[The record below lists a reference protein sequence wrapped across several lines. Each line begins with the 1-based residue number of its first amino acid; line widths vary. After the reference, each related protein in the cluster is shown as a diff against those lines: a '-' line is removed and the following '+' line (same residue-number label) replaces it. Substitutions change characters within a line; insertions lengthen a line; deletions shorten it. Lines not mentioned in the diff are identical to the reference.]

1 MASKFLR
8 HLNFSNIFKFFLI
21 SLTFQLVGCATSSS
35 GSGQRDLE
43 GQEVSAIDP
52 YEGFNRTMFKFN
64 DTLDSYLFEPIVD
77 GYKWITPDILETGV
91 SNVFTNM
98 KGISVVINDI
108 LQGKLKQGAQDTGR
122 FLINSTVGVGGIFDV
137 ATHAGLEQNDE
148 DFAQTLAVWGVPRGP
163 YLVLPV
169 LGPATFRGIPGA
181 VVDSAA
187 NPVSYLG
194 WPVAAMAAL
203 ERRASEDGSL
213 QFIDEAAVDPYV
225 FTREA
230 YIQHREYLA
239 ADGEVEYNSDDL
251 LADLDDP
258 EEDFDLLSDA
268 GALGIQNDTLTGDGP
283 NESESTVKTV
293 NDQTQQERGSD
304 DTAKKTPE
312 EVKQEQQEHS
322 PEFEKAMRS
331 FKKATKSYHRAD
343 KELELIKK
351 GDLQSR

>member
-1 MASKFLR
+1 MASKFPR
-8 HLNFSNIFKFFLI
+8 HLNFSIIFRSFLI
-21 SLTFQLVGCATSSS
+21 SFIFQLVGCATTSVD
-35 GSGQRDLE
+35 GQSDLE
-43 GQEVSAIDP
+43 GQEVSATDP

-64 DTLDSYLFEPIVD
+64 DGLDSYLFEPIVD

-98 KGISVVINDI
+98 RGISVVINDL

-122 FLINSTVGVGGIFDV
+122 FLINSTVGIGGVFDV

-239 ADGEVEYNSDDL
+239 ADGELEYNSDDL

-258 EEDFDLLSDA
+258 EEDIDLLSDA
-268 GALGIQNDTLTGDGP
+268 GALEIQNDTLNRDQQVET
-283 NESESTVKTV
+283 ESAVKTV
-293 NDQTQQERGSD
+293 KNQTQPGEEQDDKDNKTSD
-304 DTAKKTPE
+304 D
-312 EVKQEQQEHS
+312 VKQEQS

-331 FKKATKSYHRAD
+331 FKKATKTYHRAD

-351 GDLQSR
+351 GVSQSR

>member
-1 MASKFLR
+1 MESKFIR
-8 HLNFSNIFKFFLI
+8 HLNFFIIFKFLLI
-21 SLTFQLVGCATSSS
+21 TLLFQLVGCATTSVGGQS
-35 GSGQRDLE
+35 GLE
-43 GQEVSAIDP
+43 RQEVSAIDP

-77 GYKWITPDILETGV
+77 GYKWITPDLLETGV

-98 KGISVVINDI
+98 KGISVVINDL

-122 FLINSTVGVGGIFDV
+122 FLINSTVGIGGVFDV

-187 NPVSYLG
+187 NPVTYLG

-258 EEDFDLLSDA
+258 EEDIDLFSDP
-268 GALGIQNDTLTGDGP
+268 GALGIQNDTLNRDKPIET
-283 NESESTVKTV
+283 ESAVKTV
-293 NDQTQQERGSD
+293 NDLQTQQGKAQDETED
-304 DTAKKTPE
+304 KTSE
-312 EVKQEQQEHS
+312 DVKQEQQEQP

-331 FKKATKSYHRAD
+331 FEKATKSYHQAD

-351 GDLQSR
+351 GVSQPR

>member
-8 HLNFSNIFKFFLI
+8 HLNFSIIFKFFLI
-21 SLTFQLVGCATSSS
+21 TLIFQLVGCATTSVD
-35 GSGQRDLE
+35 GQSDLE
-43 GQEVSAIDP
+43 GQEVSATDP

-64 DTLDSYLFEPIVD
+64 DGLDSYLFEPIVD

-98 KGISVVINDI
+98 RGISVVINDL

-122 FLINSTVGVGGIFDV
+122 FLINSTVGIGGVFDV

-239 ADGEVEYNSDDL
+239 ADGELEYNSDDL

-258 EEDFDLLSDA
+258 EEDIDLLSDA
-268 GALGIQNDTLTGDGP
+268 GALEIQNDTLNRDQQVET
-283 NESESTVKTV
+283 ESAVKTV
-293 NDQTQQERGSD
+293 NNQTQPGEEQDDKDNKTSD
-304 DTAKKTPE
+304 D
-312 EVKQEQQEHS
+312 VKQEQS

-331 FKKATKSYHRAD
+331 FKKATKTYHRAD

-351 GDLQSR
+351 GVSQSR

>member
-1 MASKFLR
+1 MTSKFPRSL
-8 HLNFSNIFKFFLI
+8 HLSFFFKLI
-21 SLTFQLVGCATSSS
+21 LVAVAFQIGGCATTSVQEQ
-35 GSGQRDLE
+35 GGLE
-43 GQEVSAIDP
+43 AHEVNAADP
-52 YEGFNRTMFKFN
+52 YEGFNRTMFNFN
-64 DTLDSYLFEPIVD
+64 DSLDSYLFEPIVD

-108 LQGKLKQGAQDTGR
+108 LQGKFNQGAQDTGR
-122 FLINSTVGVGGIFDV
+122 FLINSTVGIGGIFDI

-169 LGPATFRGIPGA
+169 LGPATVRGIPGA
-181 VVDSAA
+181 VVDTAA
-187 NPVSYLG
+187 NPVSYLS

-230 YIQHREYLA
+230 FIQHREYLA
-239 ADGEVEYNSDDL
+239 ADGKVEYDGDDL

-258 EEDFDLLSDA
+258 EEDIDFFSDA
-268 GALGIQNDTLTGDGP
+268 STFGAQDGTLNEDSSIESEASVKPENNRIQQGEIP
-283 NESESTVKTV
+283 NELEAGKTSEAVS
-293 NDQTQQERGSD
+293 QER
-304 DTAKKTPE
+304 
-312 EVKQEQQEHS
+312 QEQS
-322 PEFEKAMRS
+322 TEFEKAMSS
-331 FKKATKSYHRAD
+331 FKKATKKYHRAD

-351 GDLQSR
+351 GVQETK

>member
-8 HLNFSNIFKFFLI
+8 HLSFSFIFKFFLI
-21 SLTFQLVGCATSSS
+21 TLVFQLAGCAITSV
-35 GSGQRDLE
+35 GEKNDLE

-64 DTLDSYLFEPIVD
+64 DTLDSYLFGPIVD

-98 KGISVVINDI
+98 KGISVVLNDI
-108 LQGKLKQGAQDTGR
+108 MQGKLMQGAQDTGR
-122 FLINSTVGVGGIFDV
+122 FLLNSTVGIGGIFDV

-239 ADGEVEYNSDDL
+239 ADGELEYNSDDL
-251 LADLDDP
+251 LADLDDSG
-258 EEDFDLLSDA
+258 EEIDLLSDA
-268 GALGIQNDTLTGDGP
+268 GVLENQNDTLNRERPTET
-283 NESESTVKTV
+283 ESEVQDGNTEI
-293 NDQTQQERGSD
+293 QQGKEPD
-304 DTAKKTPE
+304 DMETKNSE
-312 EVKQEQQEHS
+312 IVKQEQQEQS
-322 PEFEKAMRS
+322 QEFEKAMHS
-331 FKKATKSYHRAD
+331 FKKATKSFHRAD

-351 GDLQSR
+351 GVPQYR